1 MRFTI
6 LSVAAASASLVAA
19 TYDLPVEDTTTLT
32 STTTRVLTL
41 TACPDSVVDC
51 PYRTTTSTEEIIITT
66 TSQWIPTTTPAAETT
81 SIIYTPP
88 PVAPVVNTTSV
99 YIPIP
104 KTTWYPAGNTTT
116 HGPTAPVTH
125 ITKPTHSSTVVV
137 PTTFISENVPS
148 GTPVVEVP
156 SSSAPPSVPSEV
168 PASGASGL
176 YTKSGVVGAVVVA
189 ALAAL
194 Y

>member
-1 MRFTI
+1 MRFSI

-51 PYRTTTSTEEIIITT
+51 PYRTTTSTEEVIITS
-66 TSQWIPTTTPAAETT
+66 TSQWIPTTTPAETT
-81 SIIYTPP
+81 SIYTP

-99 YIPIP
+99 YTPIP

-116 HGPTAPVTH
+116 NGPTAPVTH
-125 ITKPTHSSTVVV
+125 ITKPTHSSAVV
-137 PTTFISENVPS
+137 PTTLISENVPA
-148 GTPVVEVP
+148 GTTVVEVV
-156 SSSAPPSVPSEV
+156 SSAAPSSVPSEV

-176 YTKSGVVGAVVVA
+176 YAKSGVVGAVVVA